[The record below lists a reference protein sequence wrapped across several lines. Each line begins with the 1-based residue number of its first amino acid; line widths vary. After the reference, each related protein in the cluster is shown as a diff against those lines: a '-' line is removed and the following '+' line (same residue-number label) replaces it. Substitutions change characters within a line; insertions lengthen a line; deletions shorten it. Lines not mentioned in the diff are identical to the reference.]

1 MPAPNQ
7 YDPNQVAVTC
17 GGKIISGW
25 GDGTYIEAER
35 DEDSYMKKIGV
46 DGEVTRAKNNNLG
59 GKVTLT
65 LMQSSSS
72 NDVLSAFQQAD
83 QLSGTGVF
91 TFILNDGNGKTT
103 VRSVDAWIKKPAK
116 LVYAKEVQAW
126 QWIIEIGTFEVLIA
140 AAT

>member
-1 MPAPNQ
+1 MPAPYQ
-7 YDPNQVAVTC
+7 YDPNQVNVSC
-17 GGKIISGW
+17 GGKIMSGW

-65 LMQSSSS
+65 LMQSSPS
-72 NDVLSAFQQAD
+72 NDALSAFQQAD

-91 TFILNDGNGKTT
+91 TFILNDSNGQTT
-103 VRSVDAWIKKPAK
+103 VRAVDAWIKKPAK

-126 QWIIEIGTFEVLIA
+126 QWTIDIGTFEVLIA
-140 AAT
+140 AST